1 MGRHPS
7 LVVLVLVLCTLGSAC
22 ARTVPQPMIKPPPAM
37 SQAGDDDVA
46 ADIRLCQ
53 KTVFNAAPVT
63 MQPRWIPPLSM
74 AQNGVVLGSS
84 DVPHHAWPLESVY
97 RREMERCLSARGYE
111 VTGWH

>member
-1 MGRHPS
+1 
-7 LVVLVLVLCTLGSAC
+7 
-22 ARTVPQPMIKPPPAM
+22 MIKPPPAI